1 MMVIPGLPELAFALT
16 LASVQAPVPYH
27 NARFGFALSA
37 PRGYALCMDGPPTPN
52 RGAFLLL
59 SAPGTCPK
67 TVPWDSLY
75 LSVSASYNALEYKTL
90 KEAADKRCP
99 KGATLSYDSKDLR
112 FGSTSSAACRYT
124 DRQGHARVDVFA
136 LRKERQDKRLGHAP
150 DDWILF
156 EASLVTAPQRL
167 PQDLAVF
174 KATLAGIK
182 FSPAP

>member
-1 MMVIPGLPELAFALT
+1 MLIPGLTELAFAVT

-27 NARFGFALSA
+27 NPRYGFALSA
-37 PRGYALCMDGPPTPN
+37 PRGYTLCVDGPPTPN

-59 SAPGTCPK
+59 SAPGACPRV
-67 TVPWDSLY
+67 VPFDALY
-75 LSVSASYNALEYKTL
+75 ISVSASYNALEYKSI
-90 KEAADKRCP
+90 KETAEKRCP
-99 KGATLSYDSKDLR
+99 KGAASAYDSKDLR
-112 FGSTSSAACRYT
+112 FVGTPSAACRYT

-136 LRKERQDKRLGHAP
+136 LRKERKDKRLGHAP

-156 EASLVTAPQRL
+156 EASLVTAPHRL
-167 PQDLAVF
+167 PQDLAVL

>member
-1 MMVIPGLPELAFALT
+1 MLIPGLPELAVMLT

-27 NARFGFALSA
+27 NARFGFALGA
-37 PRGYALCMDGPPTPN
+37 PRGHTLCIDGPPTPN

-67 TVPWDSLY
+67 VVPWDSLY
-75 LSVSASYNALEYKTL
+75 ISVSASYNALEYKTL
-90 KEAADKRCP
+90 KETADKRCP
-99 KGATLSYDSKDLR
+99 KGAALAYDSKDLG
-112 FGSTSSAACRYT
+112 FAGTPSASCRYA
-124 DRQGHARVDVFA
+124 DRQGHARVAVFA

-167 PQDLAVF
+167 QQDLAIF
-174 KATLAGIK
+174 KATLAGIR